1 MTEKDLWLYRDTLER
16 MYAAAER
23 LREYENIL
31 SSPMA
36 PKLGEI
42 RGNTYDSDRMS
53 PAVSYLDKL
62 RAEKERTEAEHI
74 KAREIMDRVC
84 DMLPHT
90 TERQV
95 VDLRY
100 KQAWEW
106 EDIAITMR
114 IARASVYRIRR
125 RILDDISGIDID
137 KLA

>member
-106 EDIAITMR
+106 EDIAIFMKL
-114 IARASVYRIRR
+114 ARASVYRIRR